1 MAKFDNARITDQEK
15 QAKLIQNLADRP
27 NAMSSYGRAK
37 MSAEDVKKAFDDQ
50 FILVV
55 DKHNVLLGITE
66 DTLKDEDTRK
76 ESEMLREEAE
86 DLRSDAER
94 DRAENEYGN
103 PEYKFDPEQ
112 GCVVNGD
119 GEQVPDSDI
128 GGRVGAEMIRQT
140 AEGLRSDAES
150 ERAASESERAKNE
163 YGDPEYKYDPE
174 QGCVVNGDGE
184 QVPDS
189 ELGGRVGAEK
199 KRENTFGTLDKA
211 LEEIEETQNRLI
223 EGVFSEQYLTD
234 LDEVNAQL
242 NDIEALLKD
251 PIAEDNYDESIGG
264 IRTRV
269 AANEKNISQAQKSIG
284 EIGNSVN
291 AIAQKTN
298 GLEIYIGNNANSI
311 STLSPVVQ
319 TNSQAIREL
328 DTDVKGLDTS
338 VKNMNSHMQEYDDR
352 LDNIDDYLAF
362 NQGDK
367 DNVFLRCYP
376 VGSIYM
382 SVNPTDPA
390 YLFGGSWVA
399 LKDRFLVG
407 AGGSYSVT
415 AEGGEARHTL
425 TLEEMPLHSHI
436 QQATSNYD
444 GWARK
449 QVQAVGS
456 TSGSIQDVTN
466 VATNG
471 TQYSAGNYASPV
483 YTQQNGGG
491 QPHNNIPPYYAVYM
505 WRREK

>member
-15 QAKLIQNLADRP
+15 QARLIQNLADRP

-163 YGDPEYKYDPE
+163 YGNPEYKYDPE

-264 IRTRV
+264 IRKRV
-269 AANEKNISQAQKSIG
+269 ANNEKNISQAQKTIG
-284 EIGNSVN
+284 EIDSSVN

-298 GLEIYIGNNANSI
+298 GLEINIGNNADRISTLSEEVQNNADSI
-311 STLSPVVQ
+311 STLSEEVQ
-319 TNSQAIREL
+319 TGSQGIETNTKNIQKNTEQIGYINTYL
-328 DTDVKGLDTS
+328 DRDPSDSENIFFDV
-338 VKNMNSHMQEYDDR
+338 
-352 LDNIDDYLAF
+352 
-362 NQGDK
+362 
-367 DNVFLRCYP
+367 YP

-399 LKDRFLVG
+399 LKDKFLVG
-407 AGGSYSVT
+407 AGGSYGVT
-415 AEGGEARHTL
+415 TEGGATSHKHGSGTL
-425 TLEEMPLHSHI
+425 GATVTMSNASILISSI
-436 QQATSNYD
+436 QQKDGINHKPTAKINASTRDTYTGETDYIVPVIGSTGDSNYL
-444 GWARK
+444 
-449 QVQAVGS
+449 
-456 TSGSIQDVTN
+456 
-466 VATNG
+466 
-471 TQYSAGNYASPV
+471 
-483 YTQQNGGG
+483 
-491 QPHNNIPPYYAVYM
+491 PPYYAVYM
-505 WRREK
+505 WRREA